1 MEHDSLADFTD
12 KVTSKELFNIT
23 IKESLVLHCLE
34 MLLNPFCFNSIGSLP
49 PFGQKAKRWWIPQA
63 KFKKSAK
70 IKMYCMQLSDTL
82 LQLLLKVISF
92 AMYRPEKL
100 NKI

>member
-49 PFGQKAKRWWIPQA
+49 PFGQKAKR
-63 KFKKSAK
+63 
-70 IKMYCMQLSDTL
+70 
-82 LQLLLKVISF
+82 
-92 AMYRPEKL
+92 
-100 NKI
+100 

>member
-34 MLLNPFCFNSIGSLP
+34 MLLNPFCFNSKVSLHAS
-49 PFGQKAKRWWIPQA
+49 FWAKSQKV
-63 KFKKSAK
+63 
-70 IKMYCMQLSDTL
+70 MDTAGT
-82 LQLLLKVISF
+82 I
-92 AMYRPEKL
+92 
-100 NKI
+100 